1 MCDLKDQLNAARD
14 EYDESEKQNRKTE
27 KECDK
32 AQIKLDQC
40 EQRLVHTKEISAKRK
55 QTIDSLRVKLAS
67 SKENATNVK
76 NIIENEHKNII
87 ENEHKTKKNDFDHK
101 NNLLKLEV
109 KMLKE
114 SVLKKKAMIT

>member
-1 MCDLKDQLNAARD
+1 M
-14 EYDESEKQNRKTE
+14 
-27 KECDK
+27 
-32 AQIKLDQC
+32 
-40 EQRLVHTKEISAKRK
+40 
-55 QTIDSLRVKLAS
+55 RVKLAS

-76 NIIENEHKNII
+76 NRI

-114 SVLKKKAMIT
+114 SVIEKKATITQLNEKVKLHDSLMARTALQNVQTEGAKQRQELK

>member
-1 MCDLKDQLNAARD
+1 MRAETSIDQKDF
-14 EYDESEKQNRKTE
+14 
-27 KECDK
+27 C
-32 AQIKLDQC
+32 
-40 EQRLVHTKEISAKRK
+40 KRK

-76 NIIENEHKNII
+76 NRI
-87 ENEHKTKKNDFDHK
+87 ENEHKTKNNDFDHK

-114 SVLKKKAMIT
+114 SVIENKATITQLNEKV

>member
-14 EYDESEKQNRKTE
+14 EYDESEKYNRKTE

-40 EQRLVHTKEISAKRK
+40 EQRLVQTKEISGKRK

-76 NIIENEHKNII
+76 NRI
-87 ENEHKTKKNDFDHK
+87 ENEHKTK
-101 NNLLKLEV
+101 E
-109 KMLKE
+109 
-114 SVLKKKAMIT
+114 ITEGRRERRIGNG